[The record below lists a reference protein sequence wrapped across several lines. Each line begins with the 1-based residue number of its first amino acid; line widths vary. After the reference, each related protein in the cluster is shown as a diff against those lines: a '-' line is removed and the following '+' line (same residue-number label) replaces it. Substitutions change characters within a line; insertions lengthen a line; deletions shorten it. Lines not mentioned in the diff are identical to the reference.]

1 MPIRYPIAFR
11 GTARPSGC
19 SAWRLKV
26 PKIER
31 LTHPKPYIV
40 PKTPCSSETFCLFL
54 PYLLKPKPYIVPKTR
69 CFAET
74 FCLFQPYLLKSKPYI
89 VPKTRC
95 SSETFCLFLPYLFK
109 SKPSFF
115 VELGGFVHQR
125 ETSARFC
132 HQRNLQAFFV
142 TFCLFAFW
150 RN

>member
-11 GTARPSGC
+11 GTARPSVC

-40 PKTPCSSETFCLFL
+40 PKPFACFSLICSSRNPISCRNSVLCRNLLLVSVLFAQAETL
-54 PYLLKPKPYIVPKTR
+54 YRAETR

-74 FCLFQPYLLKSKPYI
+74 FCLFQPYFLKP
-89 VPKTRC
+89 
-95 SSETFCLFLPYLFK
+95 
-109 SKPSFF
+109 KPSLF
-115 VELGGFVHQR
+115 VELGVVVHQR

-142 TFCLFAFW
+142 TFCLFAF
-150 RN
+150 